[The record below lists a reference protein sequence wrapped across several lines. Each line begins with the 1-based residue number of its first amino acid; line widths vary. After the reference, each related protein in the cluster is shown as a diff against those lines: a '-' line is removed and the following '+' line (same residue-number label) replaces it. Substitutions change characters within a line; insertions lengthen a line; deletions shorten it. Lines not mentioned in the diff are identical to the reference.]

1 MLALRVL
8 GIQQEPVF
16 CPGITTMGG
25 VGVTPDGGPQEG
37 VSGEMGKYPGES
49 LEPLPGGGPQGGVSG
64 EMGANPGESL
74 EPLPDG
80 GPQEGVF
87 GEIGAYPGELSADDC
102 PEEFWEV
109 SGD

>member
-1 MLALRVL
+1 
-8 GIQQEPVF
+8 
-16 CPGITTMGG
+16 
-25 VGVTPDGGPQEG
+25 
-37 VSGEMGKYPGES
+37 MGKYPGES
-49 LEPLPGGGPQGGVSG
+49 LEPLPGGGPQEGVSG